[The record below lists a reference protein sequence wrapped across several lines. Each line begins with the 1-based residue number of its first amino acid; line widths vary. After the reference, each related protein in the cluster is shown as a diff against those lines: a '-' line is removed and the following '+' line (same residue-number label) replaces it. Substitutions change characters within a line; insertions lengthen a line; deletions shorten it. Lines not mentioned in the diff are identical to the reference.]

1 MALGCAAGIA
11 HIRQNR
17 LREEGG
23 SGEDLRCC
31 RLRASRARDKIR
43 LTLTLLGFC
52 FLSLACANG
61 TRDGPW
67 LGLRRQALAACLAT
81 RMGARRS
88 FIRGSGKGSGH
99 RNKERVS
106 RCR

>member
-23 SGEDLRCC
+23 SGEDLRC
-31 RLRASRARDKIR
+31 LRASRARDKIR

-67 LGLRRQALAACLAT
+67 LGLRRQALAACLA
-81 RMGARRS
+81 RGWALVAPSSGDQARGVG
-88 FIRGSGKGSGH
+88 IE
-99 RNKERVS
+99 NKERVS